1 MKICRNIGT
10 VKPQINFD
18 GSDTLAEIA
27 SVMKCS
33 VFRLIRL
40 IDDLYVQDYDGEK
53 VTVQIRSKILDEI
66 AESIEKAHS
75 IESEGERETT

>member
-10 VKPQINFD
+10 VKPQINFE
-18 GSDTLAEIA
+18 GSDTLEEIA

-53 VTVQIRSKILDEI
+53 VTVQIRSKSLDAISE
-66 AESIEKAHS
+66 AIEKAHS